1 MVAIRP
7 KKTATLEKGGCFL
20 WAFFYFFVINKE
32 YFIDYILTISF
43 FYCIICIL
51 NRNISNNF

>member
-20 WAFFYFFVINKE
+20 WAFFYYFVINKE
-32 YFIDYILTISF
+32 YFIDYIF
-43 FYCIICIL
+43 FLLY
-51 NRNISNNF
+51 N